1 MSRGQNRAERL
12 KEMERLYIQRAYTDI
27 ELAERLKV
35 TRTTVYKDRI
45 MLETQFPF
53 MQDDNGRYRIDRSR
67 YISEIR
73 VNLYEALSL
82 YLAARRASR
91 QLQLAG
97 PHAASGLE
105 KLATAL
111 RQPMTQR
118 LVQTAD
124 TILAQKRSVERTAVL
139 EIIARAWVE
148 NTVVRIVYRALETD
162 RPKIHLVKPYLIE
175 PSHWSDSSYLVGE
188 SDRTGE
194 IYPFKIER
202 IEQASLTTEQFEP
215 PADFN
220 EQTLLRHAWGIWY
233 AKHEPVRVILRFAP
247 GRATRRMK
255 ESIWH
260 PTEVMTDTE
269 DGGCLW
275 QADVAEWQEMVPWI
289 RGWGA
294 DVEVL
299 EPADLKH
306 EIEREVLRL
315 AHVYHLQIQAIAPQE
330 DDENFDDQWAAIL
343 FRK

>member
-27 ELAERLKV
+27 ELAERLGV

-45 MLETQFPF
+45 LLETQFPF

-67 YISEIR
+67 YISEIH

-105 KLATAL
+105 KLASAL

-118 LVQTAD
+118 LVRAAD
-124 TILAQKRSVERTAVL
+124 TILAQKRSAEHTAVL
-139 EIIARAWVE
+139 ETVARAWVE
-148 NTVVRIVYRALETD
+148 NTVTRIVYRALETD
-162 RPKIHLVKPYLIE
+162 QPKTHHVKPYLIE
-175 PSHWSDSSYLVGE
+175 PSHWSDSSYLIGE
-188 SDRTGE
+188 SHRTGK

-202 IEQASLTTEQFEP
+202 IEQATLTLEHFEP
-215 PADFN
+215 PVDFD

-233 AKHEPVRVILRFAP
+233 AEHEPVRVKLRFAP
-247 GRATRRMK
+247 GRAARRLK
-255 ESIWH
+255 ESVWH
-260 PTEVMTDTE
+260 PTEVVTDTE

-275 QADVAEWQEMVPWI
+275 QADVAEWQEMLPWI

-294 DVEVL
+294 DCEVL
-299 EPADLKH
+299 APKGLRR
-306 EIEREVLRL
+306 EIEREVMRMADVYRL
-315 AHVYHLQIQAIAPQE
+315 AISQQPPEE
-330 DDENFDDQWAAIL
+330 DNDAWATLL
-343 FRK
+343 FGDGS